1 MKRLYESNLFLRP
14 TSRPTPPLR
23 RLHKQRPGQ
32 GSEACFFDNNVPLET
47 IMSADAMVDHLRS
60 TTDIQDP
67 IVVVTPNSECVKK
80 ARNFQLRLQQGSSE
94 EVRLVAFF
102 PQEHG
107 EGSQDPNKL
116 ELLGK
121 VRVVYPHN
129 AARWPEPHRWPVL
142 VPRRRSPGR
151 TW

>member
-1 MKRLYESNLFLRP
+1 VTL
-14 TSRPTPPLR
+14 
-23 RLHKQRPGQ
+23 QRPGQ
-32 GSEACFFDNNVPLET
+32 GHEACFFDNNVPLET

-60 TTDIQDP
+60 NADLQDP

-80 ARNFQLRLQQGSSE
+80 ARNFQLRLQQGSAE

-107 EGSQDPNKL
+107 EGTQDPNKL

-121 VRVVYPHN
+121 VRRSPRNCQLPPAHN
-129 AARWPEPHRWPVL
+129 VTFFSL
-142 VPRRRSPGR
+142 VSVARRRSVVP